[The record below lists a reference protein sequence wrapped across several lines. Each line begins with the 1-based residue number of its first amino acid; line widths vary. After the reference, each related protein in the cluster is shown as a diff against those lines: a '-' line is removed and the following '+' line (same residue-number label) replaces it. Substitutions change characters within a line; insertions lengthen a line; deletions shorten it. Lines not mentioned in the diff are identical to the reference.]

1 MTAIV
6 SSSLS
11 MDQFNKA
18 WPADPLGLLGRLRRD
33 GPVSA
38 IPFDDEDGQLVVAF
52 HPPLISAALVH
63 GQRTHRALL
72 REYVGHG
79 LFVAASGERWRRR
92 RTLMHP
98 LFTVRAA
105 SSRHGIVLDTTR
117 DFLSRSDNRPFDL
130 GHTMQRLSIEIILRL
145 VDPALSGAELDTL
158 ATALQSAVE
167 FLDQRLFRPDTVAPG
182 QEDTF
187 AEQKKLLDEFIE
199 TRVMSAGP
207 N

>member
-18 WPADPLGLLGRLRRD
+18 WPADPLGLLGRLRQD

-117 DFLSRSDNRPFDL
+117 AFLSRMTSLSRTDNRPFDL

-145 VDPALSGAELDTL
+145 VD
-158 ATALQSAVE
+158 
-167 FLDQRLFRPDTVAPG
+167 
-182 QEDTF
+182 
-187 AEQKKLLDEFIE
+187 
-199 TRVMSAGP
+199 
-207 N
+207 